1 LFGTRIKASAA
12 ASAAMVAI
20 TLTASA
26 LAGVAL
32 AGSGG
37 TGAGT
42 GDSGKYVNPLKSKR
56 WIAGRIDMG
65 VDYSATRHTPV
76 VAIGDAKIK
85 GADRNS
91 GWPGGHYL
99 WYKLLNGDHRGD
111 YIYVAEELKKMKH
124 AGARV
129 DAGEK
134 IAVAKRGGSG
144 TEWGW
149 AKKDGQPRASGCYSE
164 GMKTNSGKEMN
175 RFLDSLGAPVADKLN
190 PGPDYPTGKRC

>member
-1 LFGTRIKASAA
+1 LFGMSKKAGLAA
-12 ASAAMVAI
+12 GAI
-20 TLTASA
+20 VVVVLAASA
-26 LAGVAL
+26 LAGVAT

-37 TGAGT
+37 TGAST
-42 GDSGKYVNPLKSKR
+42 GGHKYVNPLRHKR

-65 VDYSATRHTPV
+65 VDYVAKRRTPV
-76 VAIGDAKIK
+76 VAIGDARIK

-99 WYKLLNGDHRGD
+99 WYKLVNGDHRGN
-111 YIYVAEELKKMKH
+111 YSYVAEERGKMRH

-134 IAVAKRGGSG
+134 IAIAKPGGSG

-149 AKKDGQPRASGCYSE
+149 ASKNGQPRAAPCYSE

-175 RFLDSLGAPVADKLN
+175 RFLDGLGAEVADKLN
-190 PGPDYPTGKRC
+190 DGPDYPSGKRC